1 MTVYIGIDWS
11 EKKHDVC
18 FVNGG
23 GEVIQTLQIPHT
35 PQGFVQFDPAR
46 QQMGASPTECRVGIE
61 TSHSMLIDF
70 LLEQGYGPIYVLPP
84 NTVKSSQ
91 GRYRQSGAKSDRQDA
106 RLIADMVRMDGEQY
120 HAWVPDS
127 ALTRQIRARISLV
140 DYLTHQIWQMGNRLR
155 AALLRYYPVALEVF
169 SDLDSP
175 ITLAWI
181 QQYPTPQAAQA
192 VSFAQFQAFAKDHH
206 HTRPKSWAQAYA
218 RLQPPQVQ
226 ASAEIAQVYAQE
238 AQFLA
243 QRMLESVQAKA
254 RLLKELRGQ
263 YAQHPDYAIYHS
275 LPAAGDYLE
284 PALLAMLGDDRGR
297 FPTPQSL
304 QAIAGTCPVTKQ
316 SGKSRSVSFRLA
328 CDHEFRQIVQQWA
341 RLSIQ
346 ASPWAAAYYQKV
358 RPQCRSENEAYRKL
372 ANRWLEV
379 LWRLWQDHQPY
390 DEQKHLSSHAHRM
403 QLKP

>member
-35 PQGFVQFDPAR
+35 PQGFVQFDQAR

-218 RLQPPQVQ
+218 RLQPPPGPGLSRNR
-226 ASAEIAQVYAQE
+226 ASLCSGGPIPRPTDAGECPGQSSFAQGT
-238 AQFLA
+238 
-243 QRMLESVQAKA
+243 A
-254 RLLKELRGQ
+254 RAICPASRLCHLPLFTRRG
-263 YAQHPDYAIYHS
+263 
-275 LPAAGDYLE
+275 
-284 PALLAMLGDDRGR
+284 
-297 FPTPQSL
+297 
-304 QAIAGTCPVTKQ
+304 
-316 SGKSRSVSFRLA
+316 
-328 CDHEFRQIVQQWA
+328 
-341 RLSIQ
+341 
-346 ASPWAAAYYQKV
+346 
-358 RPQCRSENEAYRKL
+358 
-372 ANRWLEV
+372 
-379 LWRLWQDHQPY
+379 
-390 DEQKHLSSHAHRM
+390 
-403 QLKP
+403 